1 MGTRMAFVDVDT
13 QVDFMQP
20 DGALY
25 VPGAETLVP
34 NMRRLVEYAHSFNIP
49 IIASVDAHLPD
60 DPEFNQFPPHC
71 VRATPGQKKIDVTE
85 IAGAHIV
92 PAESKSEDELPSD
105 GAVVLEKT
113 VFSLFGN
120 KNAEAIFRKI
130 AADEYVVFGVATD
143 YCVKAA
149 VMGLLERGYRVAVVE
164 DAIKGVTE
172 EGATVAIDE
181 MRRAGARFV
190 TTEQIVGIEGG
201 AGLEQTR
208 FCA

>member
-1 MGTRMAFVDVDT
+1 MGRRIAFVDVDT
-13 QVDFMQP
+13 QIDFMQP
-20 DGALY
+20 EGALY

-34 NMRRLVEYAHSFNIP
+34 NMKRLIEYARSSNTP
-49 IIASVDAHLPD
+49 IIASVDAHLAD
-60 DPEFNQFPPHC
+60 DPEFSQFPPHC
-71 VRATPGQKKIDVTE
+71 VRATPGQKKIAVTE
-85 IAGAHIV
+85 IVDAHLV
-92 PAESKSEDELPSD
+92 PAEPKDEDELPSN

-120 KNAEAIFRKI
+120 QNAEAIFRKI

-149 VMGLLERGYRVAVVE
+149 VMGLLERGYSVAVVE

-172 EGATVAIDE
+172 DGTTLAIEE

-190 TTEQIVGIEGG
+190 TTDQIVG
-201 AGLEQTR
+201 
-208 FCA
+208 